1 MNQSNMPE
9 GRNETELG
17 NALDA
22 RNKTAPGDTLDA
34 RNRTEPGDTLDER
47 KKKSGPE
54 SGLDALVLFSQ
65 LGLTMALPII
75 LGAVAG
81 HWLDEK
87 FGTRV
92 IFLLIFVCLGITGGI
107 TGAYRQITAVTKVK
121 ERRPK

>member
-1 MNQSNMPE
+1 MNQRNMPE

-22 RNKTAPGDTLDA
+22 RN
-34 RNRTEPGDTLDER
+34 RTETGNTLDER

-54 SGLDALVLFSQ
+54 AGLEALVLFSQ